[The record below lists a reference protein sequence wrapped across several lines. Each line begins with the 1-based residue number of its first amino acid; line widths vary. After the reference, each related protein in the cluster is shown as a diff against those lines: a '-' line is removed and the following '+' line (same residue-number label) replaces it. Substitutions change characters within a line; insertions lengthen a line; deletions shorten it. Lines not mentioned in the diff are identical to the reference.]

1 MLNHFI
7 VYKFM
12 IKYFIKIIYKRCIII
27 EYLTVNDLY
36 QMFNY
41 GTTFVVKKRKKLNDI
56 NVFPVPDGD
65 TGNNLVYTMQTISRE
80 SKPQE
85 SFQATLES
93 ISDSALIGARG
104 NSGVIF
110 AQFVNGLRTASK
122 GKDVVSL
129 DEFADMAMESVEH
142 TYSSLSNPVE
152 GTMITVIKEW
162 ANSLKETLSAVKN
175 IKDFF
180 LIAYAMAEQALEKTK
195 EQLAILKKNNVVDS
209 GAMGFVL
216 FLKGINSYFNQEQI
230 EEVVY
235 EDLEIENTHDFHE
248 EVNFRYCTEGLVEYK
263 DQSEEH
269 ILETLKPYG
278 DSLIVVM
285 GAKMFRIHIHTNT
298 PELVFQE
305 LRSFGKVINQKV
317 DDMIGDINMKY
328 SKSDTVIV
336 TDSIADIDQNYLKDN
351 NVQVIPLNVNVEGTT
366 YFDKITLNNKIL
378 FNLIENSLEYPTTA
392 TPTIKYI
399 NDLFSKLLLNYKNI
413 LVIAVSSNL
422 SATFNVIKKEIDQL
436 VAKGKNIRLVD
447 TLTNS
452 VAQGLLVKRAVEL
465 LKEGKNIDE
474 IESILNVEKEK
485 SEILVCLETFKYA
498 MMSGRLP
505 KAVGKIGMFFG
516 IRPIMS
522 IDEKGKGAAF
532 GFALSQKGI
541 TKKIVK
547 HVKKD
552 LETKGI
558 ERYALI
564 HCLNQELLDEY
575 KVLFTEIIGKEPE
588 YVTEVSSATAIHSGK
603 GSVAIGYIKK

>member
-1 MLNHFI
+1 M
-7 VYKFM
+7 
-12 IKYFIKIIYKRCIII
+12 
-27 EYLTVNDLY
+27 EYLTGNDLY

>member
-1 MLNHFI
+1 M
-7 VYKFM
+7 
-12 IKYFIKIIYKRCIII
+12 
-27 EYLTVNDLY
+27 EYLTGHDLY

-85 SFQATLES
+85 SFQATLDS

-122 GKDVVSL
+122 GKELVSL
-129 DEFADMAMESVEH
+129 DEFADMALESVEH

-162 ANSLKETLSAVKN
+162 AKGLKETLSAAKN

-180 LIAYAMAEQALEKTK
+180 LVAYAMAEQALERTK

-216 FLKGINSYFNQEQI
+216 FLKGVNSYFNKEQI
-230 EEVVY
+230 EEMAY
-235 EDLEIENTHDFHE
+235 EELEIENTHDFHE
-248 EVNFRYCTEGLVEYK
+248 EINFRYCTEGLVEYSNQK
-263 DQSEEH
+263 EEV
-269 ILETLKPYG
+269 IQETLKPYG

-285 GAKMFRIHIHTNT
+285 GAKMFRIHIHTNQ

-305 LRSFGKVINQKV
+305 LRKFGKIISQKV
-317 DDMIGDINMKY
+317 DDMIGDISMKY
-328 SKSDTVIV
+328 AESDTVIV
-336 TDSIADIDQNYLKDN
+336 TDSIADIDQNYLKEN
-351 NVQVIPLNVNVEGTT
+351 NVVVIPLNVNIEGTT
-366 YFDKITLNNKIL
+366 YFDKVTLNNEIL
-378 FNLIENSLEYPTTA
+378 FDLIENSLEYPTTA

-413 LVIAVSSNL
+413 LLVAVSSNL
-422 SATFNVIKKEIDQL
+422 SATFNVIKKEVDQL
-436 VAKGKNIRLVD
+436 VAKGKNIKIVD

-452 VAQGLLVKRAVEL
+452 VAQGLLVKKAVEM
-465 LKEGKNIDE
+465 LKDGKSIDE
-474 IESILNVEKEK
+474 IEKVLNEEKEK

-522 IDEKGKGAAF
+522 IDDKGKGAAF

-558 ERYALI
+558 DRYALI

-575 KVLFTEIIGKEPE
+575 KALFTEMIGKEPE
-588 YVTEVSSATAIHSGK
+588 YIAEVSSATAIHSGK

>member
-1 MLNHFI
+1 M
-7 VYKFM
+7 
-12 IKYFIKIIYKRCIII
+12 
-27 EYLTVNDLY
+27 EYLNGFDLY

-41 GTTFVVKKRKKLNDI
+41 GTTFVLKKRKKLNDI

-80 SKPQE
+80 SKAQD
-85 SFQATLES
+85 SFHQTLES

-110 AQFVNGLRTASK
+110 AQFVNGLRSASK
-122 GKDVVSL
+122 VKEKVSL

-152 GTMITVIKEW
+152 GTMISVIKDW
-162 ANSLKETLSAVKN
+162 AHSLKETLSAAKD

-180 LIAYAMAEQALEKTK
+180 LVAFAIAEKSLEKTK
-195 EQLAILKKNNVVDS
+195 EQLAILKRNNVVDS

-216 FLKGINSYFNQEQI
+216 FLKGINSYFNKEEI
-230 EEVVY
+230 EEVAY
-235 EDLEIENTHDFHE
+235 EELEITDAHDFNE
-248 EVNFRYCTEGLVEYK
+248 EVKYRYCTEGLVEFVN
-263 DQSEEH
+263 QEEH
-269 ILETLKPYG
+269 VIQEALKPYG

-305 LRSFGKVINQKV
+305 LRQFGRIVNQKV
-317 DDMIGDINMKY
+317 DDMIGDINIKHD
-328 SKSDTVIV
+328 KNDTVIV
-336 TDSIADIDQNYLKDN
+336 TDSIADIDQQYLKDN
-351 NVQVIPLNVNVEGTT
+351 NVVVIPLNVNVEGTT
-366 YFDKITLNNKIL
+366 YFDKLTINNEIL
-378 FNLIENSLEYPTTA
+378 FDLIESDLEYPTTA

-399 NDLFSKLLLNYKNI
+399 NDLFSKLLLSYKNI

-422 SATFNVIKKEIDQL
+422 SATYEVIRKEVDQL
-436 VAKGKNIRLVD
+436 KAKGKNIKLVD

-452 VAQGLLVKRAVEL
+452 VAEGLLVKRAVEL
-465 LKEGKNIDE
+465 LKEGKKIDE
-474 IESILNVEKEK
+474 IETVLNEEKGK
-485 SEILVCLETFKYA
+485 TEILVCLETFKYA
-498 MMSGRLP
+498 TMSGRLP

-532 GFALSQKGI
+532 GFGLSQKAI

-552 LETKGI
+552 IEHKGI

-564 HCLNQELLDEY
+564 HCLNESLLEEY
-575 KVLFTEIIGKEPE
+575 KVIFRDLIGKEPE
-588 YVTEVSSATAIHSGK
+588 YVSVVSSATAIHSGK

>member
-1 MLNHFI
+1 M
-7 VYKFM
+7 
-12 IKYFIKIIYKRCIII
+12 
-27 EYLTVNDLY
+27 EYLTGHDLY

-85 SFQATLES
+85 SFQATLDS

-122 GKDVVSL
+122 GKELVSL
-129 DEFADMAMESVEH
+129 DEFADMALESVEH

-162 ANSLKETLSAVKN
+162 AKGLKETLLAAKN

-180 LIAYAMAEQALEKTK
+180 LVAYAMAEQALEKTK

-216 FLKGINSYFNQEQI
+216 FLKGINSYFNKEQI
-230 EEVVY
+230 EEMVY
-235 EDLEIENTHDFHE
+235 EELEIENTHDFHE
-248 EVNFRYCTEGLVEYK
+248 EVNFRYCTEGLVEYS
-263 DQSEEH
+263 DQKEEV
-269 ILETLKPYG
+269 IQETLKPYG

-285 GAKMFRIHIHTNT
+285 GAKMFRIHIHTNQ
-298 PELVFQE
+298 PELVFKE
-305 LRSFGKVINQKV
+305 LRKFGKVISQKV

-328 SKSDTVIV
+328 SESDTVIV
-336 TDSIADIDQNYLKDN
+336 TDSIADIDQNYLKEN
-351 NVQVIPLNVNVEGTT
+351 NVVVIPLNVNVEGTT
-366 YFDKITLNNKIL
+366 YFDKVTLNNEIL
-378 FNLIENSLEYPTTA
+378 FDLIENSLEYPTTA

-413 LVIAVSSNL
+413 LVVAVSSNL
-422 SATFNVIKKEIDQL
+422 SATFNVIKKEVDQL
-436 VAKGKNIRLVD
+436 VAKGKNIKIVD

-452 VAQGLLVKRAVEL
+452 VAQGLLVKRAVEM
-465 LKEGKNIDE
+465 LKDGLSIDE
-474 IESILNVEKEK
+474 IERVLNEEKEK
-485 SEILVCLETFKYA
+485 SEILVCLATFKYA

-547 HVKKD
+547 HVNKD
-552 LETKGI
+552 LENQGI
-558 ERYALI
+558 DRYALI

-588 YVTEVSSATAIHSGK
+588 YIAEVSSATAIHSGK

>member
-1 MLNHFI
+1 M
-7 VYKFM
+7 
-12 IKYFIKIIYKRCIII
+12 
-27 EYLTVNDLY
+27 EYLTGHDLY

-65 TGNNLVYTMQTISRE
+65 TGNNLVYTMQIISRE

-122 GKDVVSL
+122 GKETVSL

-162 ANSLKETLSAVKN
+162 AKGLKETLSAVKN

-180 LIAYAMAEQALEKTK
+180 LVAYAMAEQALEKTK

-216 FLKGINSYFNQEQI
+216 FLKGVNSYFNKEQI
-230 EEVVY
+230 EESVY
-235 EDLEIENTHDFHE
+235 EEIEIENNHDFHE
-248 EVNFRYCTEGLVEYK
+248 EVSFRYCTEGLVEYK
-263 DQSEEH
+263 EQKEEV
-269 ILETLKPYG
+269 ILETLKSYG

-305 LRSFGKVINQKV
+305 LRNFGKVVNQKV
-317 DDMIGDINMKY
+317 DDMIGDINMKHTD
-328 SKSDTVIV
+328 SDTVIV
-336 TDSIADIDQNYLKDN
+336 TDSIADIDQNYLKEN
-351 NVQVIPLNVNVEGTT
+351 NVVVIPLNVNVEGTT
-366 YFDKITLNNKIL
+366 YFDKITLNNEIL
-378 FNLIENSLEYPTTA
+378 FDLIENSLEYPTTA

-422 SATFNVIKKEIDQL
+422 SATFNVIKKEVDQL
-436 VAKGKNIRLVD
+436 VAKGKNIKIVD

-465 LKEGKNIDE
+465 LKEGKKIDE
-474 IESILNVEKEK
+474 IETVLNTEKEK

-558 ERYALI
+558 DRYALI
-564 HCLNQELLDEY
+564 HCLNQDLLDEY

-588 YVTEVSSATAIHSGK
+588 YISEVSSATAIHSGK

>member
-1 MLNHFI
+1 M
-7 VYKFM
+7 
-12 IKYFIKIIYKRCIII
+12 
-27 EYLTVNDLY
+27 EYLTGHDLY

-85 SFQATLES
+85 SFQTTLDS

-122 GKDVVSL
+122 GKELVSL
-129 DEFADMAMESVEH
+129 DEFADMALESVEH

-162 ANSLKETLSAVKN
+162 AKGLKETLSAAKN

-180 LIAYAMAEQALEKTK
+180 LVAYTIAEQALEKTK

-216 FLKGINSYFNQEQI
+216 FLKGINSYFNKEQI
-230 EEVVY
+230 EEMAY
-235 EDLEIENTHDFHE
+235 EELEIENTHDFHE
-248 EVNFRYCTEGLVEYK
+248 EINFRYCTEGLVEYSNQK
-263 DQSEEH
+263 EE
-269 ILETLKPYG
+269 IIQETLKPYG

-285 GAKMFRIHIHTNT
+285 GAKMFRIHIHTNQ

-305 LRSFGKVINQKV
+305 LRKFGKVISQKV

-328 SKSDTVIV
+328 SESDTVIV
-336 TDSIADIDQNYLKDN
+336 TDSIADIDQNYLKEN
-351 NVQVIPLNVNVEGTT
+351 NVVVIPLNVNIEGIT
-366 YFDKITLNNKIL
+366 YFDKITLNNEIL
-378 FNLIENSLEYPTTA
+378 FDLIENSLEYPTTA

-413 LVIAVSSNL
+413 LVVAVSSNL
-422 SATFNVIKKEIDQL
+422 SATFNVIKKEVDQL
-436 VAKGKNIRLVD
+436 VAKGKNIRIVD

-452 VAQGLLVKRAVEL
+452 VAQGLLVNKAVEM
-465 LKEGKNIDE
+465 LKNGKNIDE
-474 IESILNVEKEK
+474 IEKVLNEEKAK

-522 IDEKGKGAAF
+522 IDELGKGAAF

-558 ERYALI
+558 DRYALI

-575 KVLFTEIIGKEPE
+575 KVLFTEIIGREPE
-588 YVTEVSSATAIHSGK
+588 YISEVSSATAIHSGK

>member
-7 VYKFM
+7 VSHSV
-12 IKYFIKIIYKRCIII
+12 IKYVHKLKLLRCIIM
-27 EYLTVNDLY
+27 EYLTGHDLY

-85 SFQATLES
+85 SFQTTLDS

-122 GKDVVSL
+122 GKELVSL
-129 DEFADMAMESVEH
+129 DEFADMALESVEH

-162 ANSLKETLSAVKN
+162 AKGLKETLSAAKN

-180 LIAYAMAEQALEKTK
+180 LVAYTIAEQALEKTK

-216 FLKGINSYFNQEQI
+216 FLKGINSYFNKEQI
-230 EEVVY
+230 EEMAY
-235 EDLEIENTHDFHE
+235 EELEIENTHDFHE
-248 EVNFRYCTEGLVEYK
+248 EINFRYCTEGLVEYSNQK
-263 DQSEEH
+263 EE
-269 ILETLKPYG
+269 IIQETLKPYG

-285 GAKMFRIHIHTNT
+285 GAKMFRIHIHTNQ

-305 LRSFGKVINQKV
+305 LRKFGKVISQKV

-328 SKSDTVIV
+328 SESDTVIV
-336 TDSIADIDQNYLKDN
+336 TDSIADIDQNYLKEN
-351 NVQVIPLNVNVEGTT
+351 NVVVIPLNVNIEGIT
-366 YFDKITLNNKIL
+366 YFDKITLNNEIL
-378 FNLIENSLEYPTTA
+378 FDLIENSLEYPTTA

-413 LVIAVSSNL
+413 LVVAVSSNL
-422 SATFNVIKKEIDQL
+422 SATFNVIKKEVDQL
-436 VAKGKNIRLVD
+436 VAKGKNIRIVD

-452 VAQGLLVKRAVEL
+452 VAQGLLVNKAVEM
-465 LKEGKNIDE
+465 LKNGKNIDE
-474 IESILNVEKEK
+474 IEKVLNEEKAK

-522 IDEKGKGAAF
+522 IDELGKGAAF

-558 ERYALI
+558 DRYALI

-575 KVLFTEIIGKEPE
+575 KVLFTEIIGREPE
-588 YVTEVSSATAIHSGK
+588 YISEVSSATAIHSGK

>member
-1 MLNHFI
+1 MA
-7 VYKFM
+7 
-12 IKYFIKIIYKRCIII
+12 
-27 EYLTVNDLY
+27 YLTGHDLY

-85 SFQATLES
+85 SFQATLDS

-122 GKDVVSL
+122 GKELVSL
-129 DEFADMAMESVEH
+129 DEFADMALESVEH

-162 ANSLKETLSAVKN
+162 AKGLKETLSAAKN

-180 LIAYAMAEQALEKTK
+180 LVAYAMAEQALERTK

-216 FLKGINSYFNQEQI
+216 FLKGVNSYFNKEQI
-230 EEVVY
+230 EEMAY
-235 EDLEIENTHDFHE
+235 EELEIENTHDFHE
-248 EVNFRYCTEGLVEYK
+248 EINFRYCTEGLVEYSNQK
-263 DQSEEH
+263 EEV
-269 ILETLKPYG
+269 IQETLKPYG

-285 GAKMFRIHIHTNT
+285 GAKMFRIHIHTNQ

-305 LRSFGKVINQKV
+305 LRKFGKIISQKV
-317 DDMIGDINMKY
+317 DDMIGDISMKY
-328 SKSDTVIV
+328 AESDTVIV
-336 TDSIADIDQNYLKDN
+336 TDSIADIDQNYLKEN
-351 NVQVIPLNVNVEGTT
+351 NVVVIPLNVNIEGTT
-366 YFDKITLNNKIL
+366 YFDKVTLNNEIL
-378 FNLIENSLEYPTTA
+378 FDLIENSLEYPTTA

-413 LVIAVSSNL
+413 LLVAVSSNL
-422 SATFNVIKKEIDQL
+422 SATFNVIKKEVDQL
-436 VAKGKNIRLVD
+436 VAKGKNIKIVD

-452 VAQGLLVKRAVEL
+452 VAQGLLVKKAVEM
-465 LKEGKNIDE
+465 LKDGKSIDE
-474 IESILNVEKEK
+474 IEKVLNEEKEK

-522 IDEKGKGAAF
+522 IDDKGKGAAF

-552 LETKGI
+552 LENKGI
-558 ERYALI
+558 DRFALI

-575 KVLFTEIIGKEPE
+575 KALFTEMIGKEPE
-588 YVTEVSSATAIHSGK
+588 YIAEVSSATAIHSGK

>member
-1 MLNHFI
+1 M
-7 VYKFM
+7 
-12 IKYFIKIIYKRCIII
+12 
-27 EYLTVNDLY
+27 EYLTGHDLY

-85 SFQATLES
+85 SFQATLDS

-122 GKDVVSL
+122 GKELVSL
-129 DEFADMAMESVEH
+129 DEFADMALESVEH

-162 ANSLKETLSAVKN
+162 AKGLKETLSAAKN

-180 LIAYAMAEQALEKTK
+180 LVAYAMAEQALERTK

-216 FLKGINSYFNQEQI
+216 FLKGVNSYFNKEQI
-230 EEVVY
+230 EEMAY
-235 EDLEIENTHDFHE
+235 EELEIENTHDFHE
-248 EVNFRYCTEGLVEYK
+248 EINFRYCTEGLVEYSNQK
-263 DQSEEH
+263 EEV
-269 ILETLKPYG
+269 IQETLKPYG

-285 GAKMFRIHIHTNT
+285 GAKMFRIHIHTNQ
-298 PELVFQE
+298 PELVFKE
-305 LRSFGKVINQKV
+305 LREFGKIISQKV
-317 DDMIGDINMKY
+317 DDMIGDISMKY
-328 SKSDTVIV
+328 AESDTVIV
-336 TDSIADIDQNYLKDN
+336 TDSIADIDQNYLKEN
-351 NVQVIPLNVNVEGTT
+351 NVVVIPLNVNIEGTT
-366 YFDKITLNNKIL
+366 YFDKVTLNNEIL
-378 FNLIENSLEYPTTA
+378 FDLIENSLEYPTTA

-413 LVIAVSSNL
+413 LLVAVSSNL
-422 SATFNVIKKEIDQL
+422 SATFNVIKKEVDQL
-436 VAKGKNIRLVD
+436 VAKGKNIKIVD

-452 VAQGLLVKRAVEL
+452 VAQGLLVKKAVEM
-465 LKEGKNIDE
+465 LKDGKSIDE
-474 IESILNVEKEK
+474 IEKVLNEEKEK

-522 IDEKGKGAAF
+522 IDDKGKGAAF

-552 LETKGI
+552 LENKGI
-558 ERYALI
+558 DRYALI

-575 KVLFTEIIGKEPE
+575 KALFTEMIGKEPE
-588 YVTEVSSATAIHSGK
+588 YIAEVSSATAIHSGK

>member
-1 MLNHFI
+1 M
-7 VYKFM
+7 
-12 IKYFIKIIYKRCIII
+12 
-27 EYLTVNDLY
+27 EYLTGHDLY

-122 GKDVVSL
+122 GKETVSL

-162 ANSLKETLSAVKN
+162 AKGLKETLSAVKN

-180 LIAYAMAEQALEKTK
+180 LVAYAMAEQALEKTK

-216 FLKGINSYFNQEQI
+216 FLKGINSYFNKEQI
-230 EEVVY
+230 EESVY
-235 EDLEIENTHDFHE
+235 EEIEIENTHDFHE
-248 EVNFRYCTEGLVEYK
+248 EVSFRYCTEGLVEYK
-263 DQSEEH
+263 DQKEEV
-269 ILETLKPYG
+269 ILEALKSYG

-305 LRSFGKVINQKV
+305 LRNFGKVVNQKV
-317 DDMIGDINMKY
+317 DDMIGDINMKHTD
-328 SKSDTVIV
+328 SDTVIV
-336 TDSIADIDQNYLKDN
+336 TDSIADIDQNYLKEN
-351 NVQVIPLNVNVEGTT
+351 NVVVIPLNVNVEGTT

-378 FNLIENSLEYPTTA
+378 FDLIENSLEYPTTA

-422 SATFNVIKKEIDQL
+422 SATFNVIKKEVDQL
-436 VAKGKNIRLVD
+436 VAKGKNIKIVD

-465 LKEGKNIDE
+465 LKEGKKIDE
-474 IESILNVEKEK
+474 IEAVLNTEKEK

-558 ERYALI
+558 DRYALI
-564 HCLNQELLDEY
+564 HCLNQDLLDEY

-588 YVTEVSSATAIHSGK
+588 YISEVSSATAIHSGK

>member
-1 MLNHFI
+1 M
-7 VYKFM
+7 
-12 IKYFIKIIYKRCIII
+12 
-27 EYLTVNDLY
+27 EYLNGFDLY

-41 GTTFVVKKRKKLNDI
+41 GTTFVLKKRKKLNDI
-56 NVFPVPDGD
+56 NVFSVPDGD

-80 SKPQE
+80 SKAQD
-85 SFQATLES
+85 SFHETLES

-110 AQFVNGLRTASK
+110 AQFVNGLRSASR
-122 GKDVVSL
+122 GKEKVSL

-152 GTMITVIKEW
+152 GTMISVIKDW
-162 ANSLKETLSAVKN
+162 AHSLKETLSAAKD

-180 LIAYAMAEQALEKTK
+180 LVAFAIAEKSLEKTK
-195 EQLAILKKNNVVDS
+195 EQLAILKRNNVVDS

-216 FLKGINSYFNQEQI
+216 FLKGINSYFNKEEI
-230 EEVVY
+230 EEVAY
-235 EDLEIENTHDFHE
+235 EELEITDAHDFNE
-248 EVNFRYCTEGLVEYK
+248 EVKYRYCTEGLVEFVN
-263 DQSEEH
+263 QEEH
-269 ILETLKPYG
+269 VIQETLKPYG

-305 LRSFGKVINQKV
+305 LRQFGRIVNQKV
-317 DDMIGDINMKY
+317 DDMIGDINIKHD
-328 SKSDTVIV
+328 KNDTVIV
-336 TDSIADIDQNYLKDN
+336 TDSIADIDQQYLKDN
-351 NVQVIPLNVNVEGTT
+351 NVVVIPLNVNVEGTT
-366 YFDKITLNNKIL
+366 YFDKLTINNEIL
-378 FNLIENSLEYPTTA
+378 FDLIESDLEYPTTA

-399 NDLFSKLLLNYKNI
+399 NDLFSKLLLSYKNI

-422 SATFNVIKKEIDQL
+422 SATYEVIRKEVDQL
-436 VAKGKNIRLVD
+436 KAKGKNIKLVD

-452 VAQGLLVKRAVEL
+452 VAEGLLVKRAVEL
-465 LKEGKNIDE
+465 LKEGKKIDE
-474 IESILNVEKEK
+474 IETVLNEEKGK
-485 SEILVCLETFKYA
+485 TEILVCLETFKYA
-498 MMSGRLP
+498 TMSGRLP

-532 GFALSQKGI
+532 GFGLSQKAI

-552 LETKGI
+552 IEHKGI

-564 HCLNQELLDEY
+564 HCLNEPLLEEY
-575 KVLFTEIIGKEPE
+575 KVIFRDLIGKEPE
-588 YVTEVSSATAIHSGK
+588 YVSVVSSATAIHSGK

>member
-1 MLNHFI
+1 M
-7 VYKFM
+7 
-12 IKYFIKIIYKRCIII
+12 
-27 EYLTVNDLY
+27 EYLNGFDLY

-41 GTTFVVKKRKKLNDI
+41 GTTFVLKKRKKLNDI
-56 NVFPVPDGD
+56 NVFSVPDGD

-80 SKPQE
+80 SKAQD
-85 SFQATLES
+85 SFHETLES

-110 AQFVNGLRTASK
+110 AQFVNGLRSASR
-122 GKDVVSL
+122 GKEKVSL

-152 GTMITVIKEW
+152 GTMISVIKDW
-162 ANSLKETLSAVKN
+162 AHSLKETLSAAKD

-180 LIAYAMAEQALEKTK
+180 LVAFAIAEKSLEKTK
-195 EQLAILKKNNVVDS
+195 EQLAILKRNNVVDS

-216 FLKGINSYFNQEQI
+216 FLKGINSYFNKEEI
-230 EEVVY
+230 EEVAY
-235 EDLEIENTHDFHE
+235 EELEITDAHDFNE
-248 EVNFRYCTEGLVEYK
+248 EVKYRYCTEGLVEFVN
-263 DQSEEH
+263 QEEH
-269 ILETLKPYG
+269 VIQEALKPYG

-305 LRSFGKVINQKV
+305 LRQFGRIVNQKV
-317 DDMIGDINMKY
+317 DDMIGDINIKHD
-328 SKSDTVIV
+328 KNDTVIV
-336 TDSIADIDQNYLKDN
+336 TDSIADIDQQYLKDN
-351 NVQVIPLNVNVEGTT
+351 NVVVIPLNVNVEGTT
-366 YFDKITLNNKIL
+366 YFDKLTINNEIL
-378 FNLIENSLEYPTTA
+378 FDLIESDLEYPTTA

-399 NDLFSKLLLNYKNI
+399 NDLFSKLLLSYKNI

-422 SATFNVIKKEIDQL
+422 SATYEVIRKEVDQL
-436 VAKGKNIRLVD
+436 KAKGKNIKLVD

-452 VAQGLLVKRAVEL
+452 VAEGLLVKRAVEL
-465 LKEGKNIDE
+465 LKEGKKIDE
-474 IESILNVEKEK
+474 IETVLNEEKGK
-485 SEILVCLETFKYA
+485 TEILVCLETFKYA
-498 MMSGRLP
+498 TMSGRLP

-532 GFALSQKGI
+532 GFGLSQKAI

-552 LETKGI
+552 IEHKGI

-564 HCLNQELLDEY
+564 HCLNEPLLEEY
-575 KVLFTEIIGKEPE
+575 KVIFRDLIGKEPE
-588 YVTEVSSATAIHSGK
+588 YVSVVSSATAIHSGK

>member
-1 MLNHFI
+1 M
-7 VYKFM
+7 
-12 IKYFIKIIYKRCIII
+12 
-27 EYLTVNDLY
+27 EYLTGHDLY

-122 GKDVVSL
+122 GKETVSL

-162 ANSLKETLSAVKN
+162 AKGLKETLSAVKN

-180 LIAYAMAEQALEKTK
+180 LVAYAMAEQALEKTK

-216 FLKGINSYFNQEQI
+216 FLKGVNSYFNKEQI
-230 EEVVY
+230 EESVY
-235 EDLEIENTHDFHE
+235 EEIEIENNHDFHE
-248 EVNFRYCTEGLVEYK
+248 EVSFRYCTEGLVEYK
-263 DQSEEH
+263 DQKEEV
-269 ILETLKPYG
+269 ILETLKSYG

-305 LRSFGKVINQKV
+305 LRNFGKVVNQKV
-317 DDMIGDINMKY
+317 DDMIGDIYMKHTD
-328 SKSDTVIV
+328 SDTVIV
-336 TDSIADIDQNYLKDN
+336 TDSIADIDQNYLKEN
-351 NVQVIPLNVNVEGTT
+351 NVVVIPLNVNVEGTT
-366 YFDKITLNNKIL
+366 YFDKITLNNEIL
-378 FNLIENSLEYPTTA
+378 FDLIENSLEYPTTA

-422 SATFNVIKKEIDQL
+422 SATFNVIKKEVDQL
-436 VAKGKNIRLVD
+436 VAKGKNIKIVD

-465 LKEGKNIDE
+465 LKEGKKIDE
-474 IESILNVEKEK
+474 IETVLNTEKEK

-558 ERYALI
+558 DRYALI
-564 HCLNQELLDEY
+564 HCLNQDLLDEY

-588 YVTEVSSATAIHSGK
+588 YISEVSSATAIHSGK